1 MSEAHHESIIPQ
13 PNYEKTPLRLTRRGK
28 IALGAAAAIAG
39 GLTVFGVAKA
49 YDILYPDYGYSQ
61 KTVLEVADSGD
72 TEWSIANHIDGVGDK
87 IPTIEAVEYVRTLN
101 PGLEDGLQAG
111 EGVIRP
117 KNVIVIDNNNHA
129 G

>member
-1 MSEAHHESIIPQ
+1 M
-13 PNYEKTPLRLTRRGK
+13 
-28 IALGAAAAIAG
+28 
-39 GLTVFGVAKA
+39 
-49 YDILYPDYGYSQ
+49 
-61 KTVLEVADSGD
+61 LEVADSGD

-117 KNVIVIDNNNHA
+117 KKVIVIDNNNHA